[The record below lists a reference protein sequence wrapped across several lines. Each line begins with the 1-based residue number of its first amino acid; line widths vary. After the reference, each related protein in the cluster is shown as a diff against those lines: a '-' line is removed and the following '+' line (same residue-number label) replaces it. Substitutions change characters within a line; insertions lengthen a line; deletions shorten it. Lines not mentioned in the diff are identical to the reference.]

1 MKKETPLQIEKKS
14 AKDADYVMVRHPQG
28 CTFHTTL
35 NQVFAVG
42 LLVFVLLFFALGC
55 LLGRQANQQWAEIP
69 YVVESPLLPSQ
80 MVEWDNSQNPQ
91 VERLE
96 RARYVLNEMDRL
108 WSIPL
113 ATQQ

>member
-1 MKKETPLQIEKKS
+1 MRRETPLHIEKKS

-28 CTFHTTL
+28 CIFHAEL

-42 LLVFVLLFFALGC
+42 LLVAVLLLFALGC
-55 LLGRQANQQWAEIP
+55 LLGRQADQQWAEIP
-69 YVVESPLLPSQ
+69 SVVESPLLPSQ

-96 RARYVLNEMDRL
+96 RAHYVLNELDRL
-108 WSIPL
+108 WSIQL
-113 ATQQ
+113 TTQQ